1 MKIFFKE
8 SLLEISKLFSEV
20 LEPVYLT
27 TILPTL
33 CSSFSFS
40 ISLPSFLKFCS
51 LKDVWICDPLECIFV
66 DGLRLR
72 YNHFFQM
79 HNQLSQN
86 KLIVFTPLT
95 SRFYMYVILFL
106 GSLVLLSVSSSVAHC
121 LTYCS
126 FMKSYYWV
134 GQVFFVSFL
143 QIVLALCFFTLILE
157 DTLCQVLFK
166 LLRFFIGLHWNYRFF

>member
-33 CSSFSFS
+33 CSSFSFFHISAIISKILLFKRCLDLWS
-40 ISLPSFLKFCS
+40 IRMYFCRWFEVEIH
-51 LKDVWICDPLECIFV
+51 L
-66 DGLRLR
+66 
-72 YNHFFQM
+72 YFFQM

-86 KLIVFTPLT
+86 KLIVFTPLSYIT
-95 SRFYMYVILFL
+95 FL
-106 GSLVLLSVSSSVAHC
+106 HVCHIVSGLSVLLSVSSSVAHC

-134 GQVFFVSFL
+134 GQVFFVSFFK
-143 QIVLALCFFTLILE
+143 IVLALCFFTLILRYV
-157 DTLCQVLFK
+157 CQVLMKAIEIF
-166 LLRFFIGLHWNYRFF
+166 L